1 MRSWGGLAVI
11 TVMLS
16 AASPA
21 AAQLPPGYWSYYD
34 SGNKHYHRRAAD
46 YEMGRQRPAKKGS
59 EALAAP
65 NPRDL
70 SSVESSRPL
79 FWSDRQRSSQ
89 PFAAP
94 LPTDSADY
102 AGRGLTGRGFSAY
115 QGNGYQ
121 GSGQNLYYG
130 YWDGGFNTGM
140 YGFSV
145 YPHFDRPGFT
155 YWQ

>member
-1 MRSWGGLAVI
+1 MRFWPSLAVVA
-11 TVMLS
+11 VMLAS
-16 AASPA
+16 ARPA

-34 SGNKHYHRRAAD
+34 SGTKHYHRQAAD
-46 YEMGRQRPAKKGS
+46 YELSRQRPAKKGS
-59 EALAAP
+59 GDLAAS
-65 NPRDL
+65 NPREL
-70 SSVESSRPL
+70 STVESSRPL
-79 FWSDRQRSSQ
+79 FQTGVQRSHQ

-94 LPTDSADY
+94 LATDRADY
-102 AGRGLTGRGFSAY
+102 AGRGLTGHGFSAY

-140 YGFSV
+140 SGFSM

-155 YWQ
+155 YWH

>member
-1 MRSWGGLAVI
+1 MRLCAGLAVVA
-11 TVMLS
+11 VML
-16 AASPA
+16 AAPRPA

-46 YEMGRQRPAKKGS
+46 YEMGRQRPAGQQS
-59 EALAAP
+59 NAL
-65 NPRDL
+65 R
-70 SSVESSRPL
+70 SR
-79 FWSDRQRSSQ
+79 Q

-94 LPTDSADY
+94 LATDSADY
-102 AGRGLTGRGFSAY
+102 AGRGLTGHGFSAY

-140 YGFSV
+140 YGFSM